1 MCLCPGSVCM
11 CPDSIQIRYKGIK
24 LSHYIMYLRKHNMT
38 TGEQVSIGSVNWP
51 PSVLYACIHVC
62 IIYVQSRV
70 YMSMVQCICT
80 VLYIGELLCRFCIY
94 MYMCSMWWVRVLPE
108 AACVKK

>member
-1 MCLCPGSVCM
+1 MS
-11 CPDSIQIRYKGIK
+11 
-24 LSHYIMYLRKHNMT
+24 

-70 YMSMVQCICT
+70 YMWYNVY
-80 VLYIGELLCRFCIY
+80 VLCC
-94 MYMCSMWWVRVLPE
+94 
-108 AACVKK
+108 CVGSVYTCVHMQYVVGSSPALGISCVNK